1 MADSMDGT
9 GGGLMAFLD
18 YAGDKGLLTNA
29 NANAIKVGVKE
40 VLLHTQGEDWE
51 SKDVRA
57 LDVDDVMRR
66 FEMKR
71 ATRYT
76 PGSLKTY
83 KSRFRNAMTMYQGF
97 LQDPGGWRPSKP
109 ARTTAASSPRRRTT
123 ERTEEQQRP
132 AASAVPPQPTAD
144 DGHDR
149 PDMMTYPFPLR
160 RDGGVVF
167 ARLILPHDLTLTE
180 AKRIG
185 EHINTL
191 AIDVPE
197 PPKPKPRRDPQPEA
211 EAVPEPESDLSNPDA
226 PF

>member
-9 GGGLMAFLD
+9 GGGLIAFLD

-29 NANAIKVGVKE
+29 NANAIKVGVRE

-83 KSRFRNAMTMYQGF
+83 RSRFRNAMTMYQGF

-109 ARTTAASSPRRRTT
+109 ARAAAASTPRRRTT
-123 ERTEEQQRP
+123 ERTEEQP
-132 AASAVPPQPTAD
+132 APPQTPPQPVAD
-144 DGHDR
+144 DSHDR

-167 ARLILPHDLTLTE
+167 ARLILPHDLTPKE
-180 AKRIG
+180 ADRIG
-185 EHINTL
+185 EHIKTL

-197 PPKPKPRRDPQPEA
+197 PPKTRRDPQPAPEA
-211 EAVPEPESDLSNPDA
+211 PDPDPEPEPSNPDA